1 MIHNSEQA
9 SAGWLDFPRLMQSAE
24 VAKLSP
30 EACWLVV
37 GEEGAVE
44 WGGGGQKHSMWGFL
58 QSPEPFEWV
67 PHEYSGI
74 TAVA

>member
-1 MIHNSEQA
+1 M
-9 SAGWLDFPRLMQSAE
+9 
-24 VAKLSP
+24 AKLSR
-30 EACWLVV
+30 EACWFGV
-37 GEEGAVE
+37 GEEELWSGE
-44 WGGGGQKHSMWGFL
+44 EGGQKHSMWGFL

>member
-1 MIHNSEQA
+1 MA
-9 SAGWLDFPRLMQSAE
+9 SAEEEE
-24 VAKLSP
+24 VAKTSP
-30 EACWLVV
+30 RGVRVWSGSSGRSGEREEK
-37 GEEGAVE
+37 EEGEVE
-44 WGGGGQKHSMWGFL
+44 SEGGAQKHSMWGFL

>member
-1 MIHNSEQA
+1 M
-9 SAGWLDFPRLMQSAE
+9 
-24 VAKLSP
+24 AKLSP
-30 EACWLVV
+30 EACWL
-37 GEEGAVE
+37 GGGEGELKSREDEDEEGGA
-44 WGGGGQKHSMWGFL
+44 QKHSMWGFL